1 MVMRVKVSPAREPK
15 ALEPPEPPKA
25 PAKPPPL
32 PFWINTRRIRNIPTS
47 SKTIFKSGG
56 SQDQTAQM
64 PMYAL
69 LKMIGSQ
76 DEAFVSRRGSPNP
89 SWQINRHYRLPPRR
103 GKVDFDA

>member
-1 MVMRVKVSPAREPK
+1 
-15 ALEPPEPPKA
+15 
-25 PAKPPPL
+25 
-32 PFWINTRRIRNIPTS
+32 
-47 SKTIFKSGG
+47 
-56 SQDQTAQM
+56 
-64 PMYAL
+64 MYAL